1 MNDNEL
7 MYLLK
12 TRRTYRKFDELRKI
26 PDSVIEKMTSA
37 VRYSSSA
44 MNRQPLKYIYV
55 QSEEYVN
62 RIFENTRWAGILP
75 SDIGIPKIGERP
87 VMFVIVLADNELK
100 SAYTEFDAG
109 LAVSNMTLSA
119 WSCGVGSCILG
130 SINREKVRELLD
142 ISSQYDILYAVAF
155 GYPTHDSFIEDFGDS
170 VNYYVDDLKNYHVP
184 KRNIKDTVEI
194 I

>member
-1 MNDNEL
+1 MNNNDL

-12 TRRTYRKFDELRKI
+12 TRRTYRKFDESRKI
-26 PDSVIEKMTSA
+26 PNSVIEKMTSA

-55 QSEEYVN
+55 QTEEYVN
-62 RIFENTRWAGILP
+62 KIFENTRWAGILP

-100 SAYTEFDAG
+100 STYTEFDAG

-130 SINREKVRELLD
+130 SVNRDGVREILD
-142 ISSQYDILYAVAF
+142 ISTEYDILYAVAF
-155 GYPTHDSFIEDFGDS
+155 GYPIHESFIEDFNGNI
-170 VNYYVDDLKNYHVP
+170 NYYVDDLKNYHVP
-184 KRNIKDTVEI
+184 KRNISDTVEI